1 MKYKMFGGPN
11 SMDAF
16 EQKRQAA
23 KDKREDFAIKHE
35 RHVIKEIPEEEHES
49 DIEMDNLE

>member
-1 MKYKMFGGPN
+1 MFGGPN